1 MAQKIIICEG
11 AIGEDLLLSQPLAG
25 LVADGYEVTQVS
37 GFSARDNKLLCAVF
51 MSEPAEDGGE
61 GGDDTE
67 PQGGDDTEPQGG
79 SDTEPQG
86 GSDAEG
92 GSDNTGGE

>member
-51 MSEPAEDGGE
+51 MSEPAEDGGGE
-61 GGDDTE
+61 
-67 PQGGDDTEPQGG
+67 
-79 SDTEPQG
+79 G

-92 GSDNTGGE
+92 GDNNTGGE